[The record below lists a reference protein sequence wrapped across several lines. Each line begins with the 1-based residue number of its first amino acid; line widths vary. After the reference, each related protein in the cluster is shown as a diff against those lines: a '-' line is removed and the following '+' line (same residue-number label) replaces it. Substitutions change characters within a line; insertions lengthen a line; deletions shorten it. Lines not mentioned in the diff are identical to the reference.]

1 VCPVLAVVLGLCS
14 SLSWGVAD
22 FLGGWASR
30 RAAAIAVVLLSQG
43 AGLALMLLIAAAI
56 RSGPPPA
63 SDMLFGAAA
72 GAVGAVGLLAF
83 YRGLAVGTMSLVAPI
98 AALGVVVPVAVGV
111 AGGDRPSAVVVVGV
125 VVGVGGATL
134 ASRAPGPAS
143 TRGLG
148 LALIAAAGFGG
159 FFALLAPAADHDVL
173 WAVIAARFASV
184 PLVLVAA
191 LATRTRIGVDGAD
204 LPRVLVAGILDSSA
218 NLLFAAATQHGLISV
233 VSVLGSLYPVAT
245 VALARA
251 VLGERMGPIQGVGVG
266 AALVGVGLIALGAA

>member
-1 VCPVLAVVLGLCS
+1 MLAVVLGLSS

-43 AGLALMLLIAAAI
+43 AGLALMLLIAAVI

-148 LALIAAAGFGG
+148 LALLAAAGFGG

-191 LATRTRIGVDGAD
+191 LATRTRIRVDGAD

>member
-1 VCPVLAVVLGLCS
+1 VCPVLAVVLGLSS

-148 LALIAAAGFGG
+148 LALLAAAGFGG